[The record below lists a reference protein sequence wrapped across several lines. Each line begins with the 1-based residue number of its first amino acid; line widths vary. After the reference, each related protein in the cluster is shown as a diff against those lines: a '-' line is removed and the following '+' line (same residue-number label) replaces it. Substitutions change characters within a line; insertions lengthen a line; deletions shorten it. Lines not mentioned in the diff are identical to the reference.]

1 MDVVINPSYCGL
13 GNVTVSQWDELVYFL
28 TMKSSI
34 YGFCKFVQ
42 FMDFDNK
49 LAHLWALVMNLSTC
63 ELNHKLVHLW
73 TL

>member
-1 MDVVINPSYCGL
+1 
-13 GNVTVSQWDELVYFL
+13 
-28 TMKSSI
+28 
-34 YGFCKFVQ
+34 
-42 FMDFDNK
+42 MDFDNK